1 MVNDLSISLIL
12 SPKPLE
18 IVVAV
23 VFWTAL
29 NLKY

>member
-1 MVNDLSISLIL
+1 MTSISLIL
-12 SPKPLE
+12 SPKLLE

-29 NLKY
+29 YLKY